1 MMKVVIID
9 CFDSFSYNLVQI
21 IGGLG
26 ADPIVIPADHTLD
39 EVIAADPDR
48 IILSPG
54 PGRPGD
60 FPLLGG
66 VLTTL
71 SRDCPTLGVC
81 LGHQAICTAEGGYI
95 IHAPRPVHGEV
106 AAISH
111 DGAGIYTGLPNPF
124 PAVRYHSLVV
134 DRARIPDDLV
144 ITARSVGDDL
154 PMGIRHR
161 RYPIEG
167 VQFHPESFL
176 TRDGPGLMD
185 SFLKEGVIA

>member
-1 MMKVVIID
+1 MKVVIID

-26 ADPIVIPADHTLD
+26 AEPIVIPADQPLD
-39 EVIAADPDR
+39 RVTEADPDR

-60 FPLLGG
+60 FPLLGE
-66 VLTTL
+66 VLNTL
-71 SRDCPTLGVC
+71 SHNTPTLGVC

-106 AAISH
+106 TSIRH

-134 DRARIPDDLV
+134 DRTRLPDDLV

-176 TRDGPGLMD
+176 TRDGPGLVE
-185 SFLKEGVIA
+185 SFLKEGVVA